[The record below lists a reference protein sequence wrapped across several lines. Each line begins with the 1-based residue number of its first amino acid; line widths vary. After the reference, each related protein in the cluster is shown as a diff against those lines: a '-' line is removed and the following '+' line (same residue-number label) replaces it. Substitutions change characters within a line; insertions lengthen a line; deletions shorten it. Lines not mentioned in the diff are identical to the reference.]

1 MVGRGTL
8 SCNTGLGGDVHLID
22 TTSRPNLTPP
32 PAVVSDPNG
41 YTIELHETADLK
53 SERAIK
59 SLVYSV
65 TDLEEAVEFYTEKMG
80 MTLHRKRSLLPL
92 EPAIAAFLSY
102 GDSEEAGTLLELRYN
117 FGMKKIDVGPYGCQV
132 AIASSDVAKAVDM
145 VGKDQVVLEQ
155 GEQEGVGSDVA
166 TVDGESWC

>member
-1 MVGRGTL
+1 M
-8 SCNTGLGGDVHLID
+8 
-22 TTSRPNLTPP
+22 
-32 PAVVSDPNG
+32 SDPNG
-41 YTIELHETADLK
+41 YTIELHETADMK

-65 TDLEEAVEFYTEKMG
+65 TDLEEAIEFYTKTMG

-102 GDSEEAGTLLELRYN
+102 GDSEEAGTMLELRCN
-117 FGMKKIDVGPYGCQV
+117 FGMKKIDVGPYGCQL
-132 AIASSDVAKAVDM
+132 AIASSDVANAVD
-145 VGKDQVVLEQ
+145 VLGKDQVVLEQ

-166 TVDGESWC
+166 TVDGESRGVAGRRVGGGRGVRHRFHQRR